1 MGKPLVAIVGRPNVG
16 KSTFFNKVIGKRLS
30 IVEDTPGVTRD
41 RIYSEAEW
49 CGRPFT
55 LIDTGGLDPGSEDVI
70 KRHIMK
76 QAEVALETC
85 DFIIFVSDCRTGV
98 TSDDADVADILR
110 KSGKKVLVAVNKADN
125 NEFMTSAYEFYSLGF
140 SDVFPVSSIS
150 GNGIAE
156 LLDELVK
163 NFPEDVIDETESD
176 IINIAV
182 VGRPNAG
189 KSSLVNKLVGYERT
203 IVSDIPGTTRDAV
216 DTLLEFDG
224 KKYNIIDTAGIRRNR
239 SIDDKVE
246 SYSVM
251 RALAAVKR
259 ADVCVVAIDCD
270 AGVSEQDV
278 RICGYIHEEGKPAII
293 AMNKWDKIEDKDTG
307 TIKKFEADLQEKLK
321 FMDYYKSIYISALTG
336 KRVDK
341 IFPLIDYVYEKSC
354 FRVPTGVLNDVITDA
369 VSVSEPPSY
378 KGRKLRIYYATQ
390 VSIKPPTFVLFC
402 NDSKLMHFSYQRY
415 LENRIRQALGLDGTP
430 IRIKTKNRSE

>member
-1 MGKPLVAIVGRPNVG
+1 
-16 KSTFFNKVIGKRLS
+16 
-30 IVEDTPGVTRD
+30 
-41 RIYSEAEW
+41 
-49 CGRPFT
+49 
-55 LIDTGGLDPGSEDVI
+55 
-70 KRHIMK
+70 MK